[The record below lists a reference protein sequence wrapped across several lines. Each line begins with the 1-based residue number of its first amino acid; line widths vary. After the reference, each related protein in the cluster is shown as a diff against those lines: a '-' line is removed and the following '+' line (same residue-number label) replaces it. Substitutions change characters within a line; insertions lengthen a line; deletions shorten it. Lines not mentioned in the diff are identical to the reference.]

1 MIIKITQ
8 GCTSNFIEVDG
19 KDLRNISE
27 AEVLDHIL
35 PKLKEYVLSG
45 QCSIKEVIEC
55 FQYDDYEDLGKCDQC
70 GDHVDRVTYN
80 I

>member
-8 GCTSNFIEVDG
+8 GCISDCIEVDG
-19 KDLRNISE
+19 KDLRDISE
-27 AEVLDHIL
+27 AEVLDYIL

-45 QCSIKEVIEC
+45 QSSIKDVVEC
-55 FQYDDYEDLGKCDQC
+55 FQYDEYEDLGKCDQC
-70 GDHVDRVTYN
+70 GDHVECVTYN